1 MYNALELFTEICY
14 TDNGNTY
21 TVSGNLVMAEETGN
35 VYIVYV
41 YDDASTP
48 IGMLY
53 GITNGSET
61 AWNIFVG
68 LILIFGN
75 LLSRKGGIL
84 CREL

>member
-1 MYNALELFTEICY
+1 MYNALELLTEICY

-41 YDDASTP
+41 YDDASTL

-61 AWNIFVG
+61 AWKIFVG
-68 LILIFGN
+68 LKRIFEN
-75 LLSRKGGIL
+75 LLNRKGGI
-84 CREL
+84 CYHEL